1 MRLARSRTISHPSD
15 PMPQFDV
22 YLNPG
27 KRTARAYPFLIVL
40 QSDRWAA
47 TGTRLAAPL
56 VLRSAMPLVE
66 VAQSVLTPVFNI
78 NGREVFLN
86 PFDVTPVPLDRLVK
100 AVASLGGDSE
110 AKRRIQNALDEVLSP
125 F

>member
-1 MRLARSRTISHPSD
+1 MRLALSQTISHRSD
-15 PMPQFDV
+15 FVSQFDIFV
-22 YLNPG
+22 NPG
-27 KRTARAYPFLIVL
+27 KRTGRAYPFLIVL

-47 TGTRLAAPL
+47 TGTRLVAPL

-66 VAQSVLTPVFNI
+66 VAQSVLTPVFNV

-86 PFDVTPVPLDRLVK
+86 PFDVTPVPLERLGK
-100 AVASLGGDSE
+100 AVASLSSDGA
-110 AKRRIQNALDEVLSP
+110 AKRRIQTALDEVLSP